1 MKTLRLITFLLL
13 GSVLAMAVDLPTYTV
28 RLQAAPDGSGQAV
41 ATIALAGCAPG
52 TFNLPLGFTNLQDLR
67 VEEPT
72 SGIRLESS
80 ERNGMTQLKVTLPP
94 GIPAKAT
101 LKVSFRLKQVFQVVK
116 LKPGEKSTLPAS
128 SRTFKHAFVNTQE
141 YLIGAYRVEFL
152 FPDGLMAQAI
162 REQLPKPAKNEVGPR
177 VLLSKVD
184 GHQAAIL
191 QFNKLQQGDDTS
203 MIVELVPT
211 RRSFGW
217 LIAGLLLGGLY
228 LFKFKDL
235 VATKQP

>member
-1 MKTLRLITFLLL
+1 MKTLRLIFLALFS
-13 GSVLAMAVDLPTYTV
+13 SVLALAVDIPTYTV
-28 RLQAAPDGSGQAV
+28 HLQAAPDGSGQAV
-41 ATIALAGCAPG
+41 ATIALAGCTPG
-52 TFNLPLGFTNLQDLR
+52 SFNLPLGFTAVQDLR
-67 VEEPT
+67 VDEPAAGIRVEPT
-72 SGIRLESS
+72 EHNGI
-80 ERNGMTQLKVTLPP
+80 TQLKVTLPSD
-94 GIPAKAT
+94 IPAKVT
-101 LKVSFRLKQVFQVVK
+101 MRLSFRLKQVFQIVK
-116 LKPGEKSTLPAS
+116 LKEGEKSPLPAS

-177 VLLSKVD
+177 VLLSKLD

-211 RRSFGW
+211 RRSLGW
-217 LIAGLLLGGLY
+217 LLAGLLLGGVY

-235 VATKQP
+235 VANKQP

>member
-1 MKTLRLITFLLL
+1 MKTLRLTAFILLA
-13 GSVLAMAVDLPTYTV
+13 SVLAMAVDLPTYTV
-28 RLQAAPDGSGQAV
+28 RLQAAPDGSGQGI
-41 ATIALAGCAPG
+41 ATIALAGCTPG
-52 TFNLPLGFTNLQDLR
+52 TFNLPLGFTAVQDLR
-67 VEEPT
+67 VEEPA

-94 GIPAKAT
+94 DIPAKAT
-101 LKVSFRLKQVFQVVK
+101 LKVSFRLKQVFQIVK
-116 LKPGEKSTLPAS
+116 LKPGEKSTLPAT